1 MAQVINTNVSSLN
14 AQRNL
19 NSSQSALATSL
30 QRLSTGLRINSAKDD
45 AAGLAISERMTTQVN
60 GLNQAARNANDGI
73 SLTQTAEGALGVIGE
88 SLQRIRVLA
97 VQASNATNTQADRD
111 ALQSEVTQQ
120 LAEIQRISTQTSFN
134 GVKLLDG
141 SFTAQAFQIGANS
154 GENITISAIAN
165 AQTAALGGATARASQ
180 TFTTSTITGFA
191 TAIAAGGVTI
201 NSTDI
206 GAIAAAGNANERAA
220 QLTEAINKVSAQTG
234 VGATYDN
241 TSGQVTLS
249 SKAQIVIAGS
259 VDNAATAGLGNA
271 TIAASS
277 VTGISSA
284 SVASYASAQ
293 LAIDQMDNA
302 IKSVNTTRANLGA
315 VQNRFSAT
323 ISSLQTTSEN
333 ISAARSRIQDADFAA
348 ETAALTKNQIL
359 QQAGIAMLSQANAM
373 PQNVLSLLK

>member
-284 SVASYASAQ
+284 SVASYPSAQ